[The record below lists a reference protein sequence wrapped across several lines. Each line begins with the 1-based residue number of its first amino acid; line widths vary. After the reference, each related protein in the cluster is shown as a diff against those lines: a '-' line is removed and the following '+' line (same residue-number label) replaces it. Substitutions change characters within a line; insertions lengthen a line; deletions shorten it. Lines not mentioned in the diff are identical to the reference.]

1 MVAMRGKPFV
11 LLGVNSDR
19 DLDALRLVVAKEN
32 ITWRSWRD
40 KDINGPIHTRWQVSR
55 RPAIHLLDAQG
66 VIRYR
71 DIAPEEVD
79 DAIGQLLAEMKKSK

>member
-1 MVAMRGKPFV
+1 MRGKPFV

-32 ITWRSWRD
+32 ITWRSWWD
-40 KDINGPIHTRWQVSR
+40 KDIKGPIHTRWQVSR